1 MLKVHLTKSTKMDDY
16 FGLIFQAVKADKDS
30 SRIVSFIR
38 RLLQM
43 TFINESSFAA
53 ASLLVINE
61 IFKIKK
67 DVKYQI
73 FTFAKQEE
81 TAKPALVANV

>member
-1 MLKVHLTKSTKMDDY
+1 MTKSTKMDDY